1 MAEKKHNNLLKYT
14 IASGL
19 GAMVAFLIMWWQG
32 IFVSPDLQTVFQR
45 ISDGFFVVGVLYVG
59 FGLMFLIA
67 GEGILDILGYGFK
80 SLVYLFTPRRL
91 NRDSGGYYEYKQK
104 KYEERKKKGV
114 PTYLLWIGIAFILI
128 AVACFIAYS
137 NC

>member
-1 MAEKKHNNLLKYT
+1 MEEKKHSKLIKYT
-14 IASGL
+14 IASAL

-32 IFVSPDLQTVFQR
+32 IFVSPDTQTVFQR
-45 ISDGFFVVGVLYVG
+45 ISDGFFVIGVLYVG
-59 FGLMFLIA
+59 FGLMFWIA
-67 GEGILDILGYGFK
+67 SEGILDIVGYGFK

-114 PTYLLWIGIAFILI
+114 PIHILWIGIAFILI
-128 AVACFIAYS
+128 ALACWFVYS